1 MYSQP
6 LKDEHPNDEK
16 AALFP
21 SNAAM
26 RLLERCG
33 KTAALQFCCALL
45 ILGTGFCILS
55 FYPVTFSVTD
65 SSVVLQVTQDTQST
79 FRTFTGILSPN
90 SVKEL
95 Q

>member
-1 MYSQP
+1 VARQLHCSSAVHY
-6 LKDEHPNDEK
+6 LFW
-16 AALFP
+16 ALGFAFFP
-21 SNAAM
+21 S
-26 RLLERCG
+26 
-33 KTAALQFCCALL
+33 TPSHFQF
-45 ILGTGFCILS
+45 
-55 FYPVTFSVTD
+55 TD